1 DGDPGHQHPDP
12 AQRAFGH
19 RQCGT
24 RESGRRISDAK
35 GIPLKTPAGGG
46 VRAAAGRRS
55 MHQLWTFIADNREQ
69 ILRLLGQHVEFSV
82 LSVVLSILIAVPLG
96 LLCRASRILAQVLLN
111 AVSLIYTIPT
121 LALFG
126 LMIPLLGIGW
136 VPAVAAIVLYSL
148 LPIPQNTSTGRL
160 AVPLD
165 AREAARG
172 MGMSAAQILLRVEL
186 PLALSLIFAG
196 IRVAAVNAVGM
207 VTIASFIGAGGL
219 GDLIFR
225 GISTV
230 STVVVV

>member
-1 DGDPGHQHPDP
+1 MQ
-12 AQRAFGH
+12 
-19 RQCGT
+19 
-24 RESGRRISDAK
+24 
-35 GIPLKTPAGGG
+35 
-46 VRAAAGRRS
+46 
-55 MHQLWTFIADNREQ
+55 QLWNFIADNQEQ
-69 ILRLLGQHVEFSV
+69 ILRLLGQHVEFSL

-96 LLCRASRILAQVLLN
+96 LLCRASRLLAQLLLN

-136 VPAVAAIVLYSL
+136 VPAITAIVLYSL
-148 LPIPQNTSTGRL
+148 MPIAQNTYTGL
-160 AVPLD
+160 LGVPSD

-172 MGMSAAQILLRVEL
+172 MGMSASQILFRVEL
-186 PLALSLIFAG
+186 PLALPLIFAG
-196 IRVAAVNAVGM
+196 VRVATVNAVGM

-230 STVVVV
+230 SSVVVITGSVPVLVMAIGADILLRRVEQALSYGTGEAPEDGT

>member
-1 DGDPGHQHPDP
+1 MQ
-12 AQRAFGH
+12 
-19 RQCGT
+19 
-24 RESGRRISDAK
+24 
-35 GIPLKTPAGGG
+35 
-46 VRAAAGRRS
+46 
-55 MHQLWTFIADNREQ
+55 QLWNFIADNQEQ
-69 ILRLLGQHVEFSV
+69 ILRLLGQHVEFSL

-96 LLCRASRILAQVLLN
+96 LLCRASRLLAQLLLN

-136 VPAVAAIVLYSL
+136 VPAIAAIVLYSL
-148 LPIPQNTSTGRL
+148 MPIAQNTYTGL
-160 AVPLD
+160 LGVPSD

-172 MGMSAAQILLRVEL
+172 MGMSASQILFRVEL
-186 PLALSLIFAG
+186 PLALPLIFAG
-196 IRVAAVNAVGM
+196 VRVATVNAVGM

-230 STVVVV
+230 SSVVVITGSVPVLVMAIGADILLRRVEQALSYGTGEAPEDGT

>member
-1 DGDPGHQHPDP
+1 MQ
-12 AQRAFGH
+12 
-19 RQCGT
+19 
-24 RESGRRISDAK
+24 
-35 GIPLKTPAGGG
+35 
-46 VRAAAGRRS
+46 
-55 MHQLWTFIADNREQ
+55 QLWNFIADNREQ
-69 ILRLLGQHVEFSV
+69 ILRLLGQHVEFSL

-96 LLCRASRILAQVLLN
+96 LLCRASRLLAQLLLN

-136 VPAVAAIVLYSL
+136 VPAIAAIVLYSL
-148 LPIPQNTSTGRL
+148 MPIAQNTYTGL
-160 AVPLD
+160 LGVPSD

-172 MGMSAAQILLRVEL
+172 MGMSASQILFRIEL
-186 PLALSLIFAG
+186 PLALPLIFAG
-196 IRVAAVNAVGM
+196 VRVATVNAVGM

-230 STVVVV
+230 SSVVVITGSVPVLVMAIGADILLRRVERALSYGTGEAPEDGM

>member
-1 DGDPGHQHPDP
+1 MQ
-12 AQRAFGH
+12 
-19 RQCGT
+19 
-24 RESGRRISDAK
+24 
-35 GIPLKTPAGGG
+35 
-46 VRAAAGRRS
+46 
-55 MHQLWTFIADNREQ
+55 QLWNFIADNREQ
-69 ILRLLGQHVEFSV
+69 ILRLLGQHVEFSL

-96 LLCRASRILAQVLLN
+96 LLCRASRLLAQLLLN

-136 VPAVAAIVLYSL
+136 VPAITAIVLYSL
-148 LPIPQNTSTGRL
+148 MPIAQNTYTGL
-160 AVPLD
+160 LGVPSD

-172 MGMSAAQILLRVEL
+172 MGMSASQILFRVEL
-186 PLALSLIFAG
+186 PLALPLIFAG
-196 IRVAAVNAVGM
+196 VRVATVNAVGM

-230 STVVVV
+230 SSVVVITGSVPVLVMAIGADILLRRLERALSYGTGEVPEDGT

>member
-1 DGDPGHQHPDP
+1 MQ
-12 AQRAFGH
+12 
-19 RQCGT
+19 
-24 RESGRRISDAK
+24 
-35 GIPLKTPAGGG
+35 
-46 VRAAAGRRS
+46 
-55 MHQLWTFIADNREQ
+55 QLWNFIADNREQ
-69 ILRLLGQHVEFSV
+69 ILRLLGQHVEFSL

-96 LLCRASRILAQVLLN
+96 LLCRASRLLAQLLLN

-136 VPAVAAIVLYSL
+136 VPAIAAIVLYSL
-148 LPIPQNTSTGRL
+148 MPIAQNTYTGL
-160 AVPLD
+160 LGVPSD

-172 MGMSAAQILLRVEL
+172 MGMSASQILFRVEL
-186 PLALSLIFAG
+186 PLALPLIFAG
-196 IRVAAVNAVGM
+196 VRVATVNAVGM

-230 STVVVV
+230 SSVVVITGSVPVLVMAIGADILLRRVEQALSYGTGEAPEDGT

>member
-1 DGDPGHQHPDP
+1 MQ
-12 AQRAFGH
+12 
-19 RQCGT
+19 
-24 RESGRRISDAK
+24 
-35 GIPLKTPAGGG
+35 
-46 VRAAAGRRS
+46 
-55 MHQLWTFIADNREQ
+55 QLWTYIADNREQ

-148 LPIPQNTSTGRL
+148 LPIAQNTYTGLL

-172 MGMSAAQILLRVEL
+172 MGMSAAQMLLRVEL

-230 STVVVV
+230 STVVVVTGSVPVLVMAIGADILLRRVERALALRMGEQLPEGGA

>member
-1 DGDPGHQHPDP
+1 MQ
-12 AQRAFGH
+12 
-19 RQCGT
+19 
-24 RESGRRISDAK
+24 
-35 GIPLKTPAGGG
+35 
-46 VRAAAGRRS
+46 
-55 MHQLWTFIADNREQ
+55 QLWNFIADNQEQ
-69 ILRLLGQHVEFSV
+69 ILRLLGQHVEFSL

-96 LLCRASRILAQVLLN
+96 LLCRASRLLAQLLLN

-136 VPAVAAIVLYSL
+136 VPAIAAVVLYSL
-148 LPIPQNTSTGRL
+148 MPIAQNTYTGL
-160 AVPLD
+160 LGVPSD

-172 MGMSAAQILLRVEL
+172 MGMSASQILFRVEL
-186 PLALSLIFAG
+186 PLALPLIFAG
-196 IRVAAVNAVGM
+196 VRVATVNAVGM

-230 STVVVV
+230 SSVVVITGSVPVLVMAIGADILLRRVEQALSYGTGEAPEDGT